1 MVQLVA
7 PEQWH
12 LAVPMHT
19 QLPKSGGTNCAL
31 LRWTPQAKGPRKN
44 ERVVLVP
51 QGTQRSFLAEGG
63 YFVLVAKN
71 TYKTMELC
79 KAKNGFSNFKIGG
92 YHADK
97 RWDPRWD
104 GPGVLK

>member
-1 MVQLVA
+1 MALCSFRACLTAQKWWDKLCA
-7 PEQWH
+7 AALGTTGQRIAITEQ
-12 LAVPMHT
+12 
-19 QLPKSGGTNCAL
+19 
-31 LRWTPQAKGPRKN
+31 
-44 ERVVLVP
+44 VLTP